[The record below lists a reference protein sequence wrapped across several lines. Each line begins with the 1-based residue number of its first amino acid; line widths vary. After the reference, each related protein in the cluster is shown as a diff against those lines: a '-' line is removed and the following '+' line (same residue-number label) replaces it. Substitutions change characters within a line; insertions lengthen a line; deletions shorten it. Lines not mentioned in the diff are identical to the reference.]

1 MNKVL
6 LILLSVLLLAD
17 VYLIAQGDDR
27 SMRLFTKP
35 FLIPLLLAFY
45 VNKTKELNYL
55 FLAGLVFS
63 FMGDVFL
70 LFSWGFLPGLG
81 SFLTA
86 HVLYI
91 FSFKRFFN
99 MHQILLIPILLAFV
113 TGLLWFLF
121 PYLNDMK
128 LPVIIYALIISTML
142 YVAVTT
148 QQKWLIAGAL
158 FFVISDTLLSI
169 NIFYRADLW
178 REVAVMLTYIVAQLL
193 LVKGMKQ
200 SSVFN

>member
-1 MNKVL
+1 MKKFL
-6 LILLSVLLLAD
+6 FILLTLIFIGDL
-17 VYLIAQGDDR
+17 YLIAQGDDR
-27 SMRLFTKP
+27 SMRIFTKP
-35 FLIPLLLAFY
+35 LLIPLLMLLY
-45 VNKTKELNYL
+45 TYKNKTINYL
-55 FLAGLVFS
+55 FLVGLVFS
-63 FMGDVFL
+63 FFGDVFL
-70 LFSWGFLPGLG
+70 LFSWGFLPGSG

-99 MHQILLIPILLAFV
+99 KHQILLIPILLAFV